1 MAADRDRPSPAEV
14 LRFIAREEPL
24 ARTLE
29 QFPGVSRDELRGLLE
44 AFADAARRS
53 EERQLAEVRSP
64 LPRAVA
70 SPPVAA
76 PRPTHGVAAGR
87 FPRLTV
93 FSDGAARG
101 NPGPAGAG
109 AVLVAPDGT
118 VIEELGKYLGINTN
132 NFAEYTALLIGLRRA
147 LELGARE
154 VDVRA
159 DSELLIRQLQGKY
172 KVKAANL
179 QPLFQEAMA
188 LLRRFDRFHLAHV
201 YREQNKHADEMS
213 NRAIDERM

>member
-1 MAADRDRPSPAEV
+1 MARPPPAEV
-14 LRFIAREEPL
+14 IAFIAREEPL

-29 QFPGVSRDELRGLLE
+29 AFPDVSRDDLRRLLE
-44 AFADAARRS
+44 ALAAAYRS
-53 EERQLAEVRSP
+53 TEAIQAPPPASRPE
-64 LPRAVA
+64 PRKAPA
-70 SPPVAA
+70 PAG
-76 PRPTHGVAAGR
+76 PRPSRGVPAGQ
-87 FPRLTV
+87 FPRLAV

-118 VIEELGKYLGINTN
+118 VIEELGKYLGTNTN
-132 NFAEYTALLIGLRRA
+132 NYAEYTGLILGLRRA

-159 DSELLIRQLQGKY
+159 DSELMVKQLQGKY
-172 KVKAANL
+172 RVKAPNL
-179 QPLFQEAMA
+179 QPLYEEAVA
-188 LLRRFDRFHLAHV
+188 LLRKFDRVTVAHV
-201 YREQNKHADEMS
+201 YREQNKLADEMS

>member
-29 QFPGVSRDELRGLLE
+29 RFPGVSRDELRGLLE

-53 EERQLAEVRSP
+53 EERQLAEARP
-64 LPRAVA
+64 AAPARAA
-70 SPPVAA
+70 AAPAA
-76 PRPTHGVAAGR
+76 PRPVHEVPAGKH
-87 FPRLTV
+87 PRLAV
-93 FSDGAARG
+93 YSDGAARG

-109 AVLVAPDGT
+109 AVLLAPDGSL
-118 VIEELGKYLGINTN
+118 VEELGKYLGINTN
-132 NFAEYTALLIGLRRA
+132 NYAEYTGLILGLRRA
-147 LELGARE
+147 LALGARE

-159 DSELLIRQLQGKY
+159 DSELMIKQLQGKY
-172 KVKAANL
+172 RVKAPNL
-179 QPLFQEAMA
+179 QPLFEEATA
-188 LLRRFDRFHLAHV
+188 LLRRFDRVTLAHV
-201 YREQNKHADEMS
+201 YREQNKLADEMS